1 MKVPNQRMGRTF
13 NLVFWNVRGLG
24 DHTKCDNVL
33 AELLSA
39 NPSIVLLQETK
50 LTSPTPTKIRS
61 FLSLCLNS
69 HCILD
74 GDGSRGGILTAW
86 T

>member
-1 MKVPNQRMGRTF
+1 MGRTF

-24 DHTKCDNVL
+24 DQTKCDNVL

-50 LTSPTPTKIRS
+50 LSSPPSSKFSPSSLVASNPTVS
-61 FLSLCLNS
+61 
-69 HCILD
+69 
-74 GDGSRGGILTAW
+74 
-86 T
+86 